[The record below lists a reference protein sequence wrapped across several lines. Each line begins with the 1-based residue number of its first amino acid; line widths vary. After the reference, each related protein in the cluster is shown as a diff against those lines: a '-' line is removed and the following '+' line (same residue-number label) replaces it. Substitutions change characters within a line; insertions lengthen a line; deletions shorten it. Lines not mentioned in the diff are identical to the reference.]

1 MNRTSRTDTVPLAQR
16 PALLAAGLLG
26 AALLLLG
33 GVPLAGRL
41 LAHLTLWG
49 AALTVPGL
57 PHLALV
63 VVGGALLTLFWRR
76 RYAAAAA
83 TSPAGE

>member
-26 AALLLLG
+26 VALLLMG

-57 PHLALV
+57 PHLALFA
-63 VVGGALLTLFWRR
+63 VGAALLALFWRR
-76 RYAAAAA
+76 RYGAAPAAP
-83 TSPAGE
+83 PAGE